1 MRNVELGMKNSNV
14 IADKS
19 MDFSVRI
26 VRLYKYLVDK
36 KAEYVLLKQL
46 LRSGTS
52 IGANIR
58 EAIYAQSQADFNA
71 KMYIALKESGESAYW
86 LELLK
91 KTKFLTEEQAKSM
104 LDDCG
109 ELIKILLSITKTI
122 KDKQSQNYS

>member
-1 MRNVELGMKNSNV
+1 MKNSNV

>member
-1 MRNVELGMKNSNV
+1 MKKPNV

-19 MDFSVRI
+19 MDFAVRI
-26 VRLYKYLVDK
+26 VRLYKYLADK
-36 KAEYVLLKQL
+36 KSEHVLSKQL

-71 KMYIALKESGESAYW
+71 KMYIALKGAGESAYW
-86 LELLK
+86 LELLER
-91 KTKFLTEEQAKSM
+91 TKYLTEEQAKSM

-122 KDKQSQNYS
+122 NDKQSKNHS